1 MAIPEVSVHD
11 LRALGEDA
19 HVVDVRELDE
29 WERGHIAHA
38 SHVPLATVPDELGR
52 LDGVTTDLI
61 CHSGG
66 RSGRAAEFAAARGHD
81 VVNVTGG
88 MSAWSAAGYDVVT
101 GG

>member
-1 MAIPEVSVHD
+1 MAITEVSVHD

-19 HVVDVRELDE
+19 HIVDVRELDE

-38 SHVPLATVPDELGR
+38 AHIPLATLPDELAN
-52 LDGVTTDLI
+52 LDGAPTYLI

-66 RSGRAAEFAAARGHD
+66 RSGRAAEYATGCGLE
-81 VVNVTGG
+81 VVNVAGG
-88 MSAWSAAGYDVVT
+88 MSAWVAAGYDVVT